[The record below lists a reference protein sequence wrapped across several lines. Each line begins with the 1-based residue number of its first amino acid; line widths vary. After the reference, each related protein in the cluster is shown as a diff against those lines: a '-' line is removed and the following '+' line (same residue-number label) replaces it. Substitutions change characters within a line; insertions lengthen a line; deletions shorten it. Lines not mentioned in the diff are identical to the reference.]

1 MEKGRRLA
9 IDVGTVRIGLAICD
23 PDGILSSPLAALVR
37 SDELSET
44 LSVLS
49 DLVTEHSAIEVY
61 VGDPISLSG
70 GQSSSTKDA
79 REFAAKLAEI
89 ISVPVRLVD
98 ERLTTV
104 TASAKLRVS
113 GKDAKQSRSL
123 IDSASAVEI
132 LEQALATLKV
142 SGKAPGKIVEGS
154 DAQSF

>member
-23 PDGILSSPLAALVR
+23 HDGILSSPLPALIR
-37 SDELSET
+37 SSELAET
-44 LSVLS
+44 LNKISN
-49 DLVTEHSAIEVY
+49 LVDEYSPIEVY

-70 GQSSSTKDA
+70 GQSASTQDA
-79 REFAAKLAEI
+79 RSFATNLAEL
-89 ISVPVRLVD
+89 ISVPTRLVD

-104 TASAKLRVS
+104 TASAKLRSS

-132 LEQALATLKV
+132 LEQALAILKI
-142 SGKAPGKIVEGS
+142 SGKQPGKLVEGS
-154 DAQSF
+154 DA

>member
-23 PDGILSSPLAALVR
+23 PDGILSSPLAALAR
-37 SDELSET
+37 SQDLSET
-44 LSVLS
+44 LQIVS
-49 DLVTEHSAIEVY
+49 DLVTEHNAIEVY

-70 GQSSSTKDA
+70 GQSASTRDA
-79 REFAAKLAEI
+79 REFAEKLADL
-89 ISVPVRLVD
+89 ISAPIRLVD

-113 GKDAKQSRSL
+113 GKDARQSKSL

-132 LEQALATLKV
+132 LEQALATLRV
-142 SGKAPGKIVEGS
+142 SGKAPGRQVEGS
-154 DAQSF
+154 DA

>member
-23 PDGILSSPLAALVR
+23 PDAILSSPLPALAR
-37 SDELSET
+37 SSELAET
-44 LSVLS
+44 LDAISN
-49 DLVTEHSAIEVY
+49 LVDEYSPVEVY

-70 GQSSSTKDA
+70 GHSASTQDA
-79 REFAAKLAEI
+79 RSFAMKLAEL
-89 ISVPVRLVD
+89 ISVPTRLVD

-104 TASAKLRVS
+104 TASAKLRSS

-142 SGKAPGKIVEGS
+142 SGKQPGKLVEGS
-154 DAQSF
+154 DA